1 MWRMAEKVA
10 EEDTSSK
17 MWQSQR
23 QEKRE
28 SGELELFLG
37 QGRVTIG
44 NEAG

>member
-1 MWRMAEKVA
+1 MWRTAEKVA

-17 MWQSQR
+17 MWQR